1 MKIFVALAVLATSVS
16 PAFGAAV
23 KLNIIQ
29 VCDDAGSNCAPVNL
43 NQTFTD
49 KIWAQTGTTFNYSSI
64 TQLNSTAYLN
74 PTQTE
79 ANSLID
85 SYFGTGRAL
94 FAYDVWFVN
103 SFSGVPGLR
112 GLGALGGDGVVISS
126 SSAAVDT
133 LAHELGHNFGQ
144 DHTAASM
151 LDASRYL
158 MASGSIRSIPTGT
171 GDVAPD
177 GLQLDRLNAIVPEVT
192 VDMIGA
198 TPFESS
204 DFFDVKYLS
213 GAATDLGLSSLTIN
227 LAPANAFFDITN
239 ADPGRSG
246 SPFAYGRLSGV
257 TARDIAISGLTDGS
271 SLLRMDF
278 ATDSFTA
285 GDALSF
291 GLDMDL
297 FSNIDGFGA
306 TADELRASEVTLT
319 FENGYSVAGDLSTLI
334 LSSQFDPNRNLDIIT
349 SRRGDPIAANVV
361 PSPSTTS
368 LLGLGLAMLGGF
380 RLLFARS
387 IT

>member
-144 DHTAASM
+144 DHTAASV

-291 GLDMDL
+291 GL
-297 FSNIDGFGA
+297 
-306 TADELRASEVTLT
+306 
-319 FENGYSVAGDLSTLI
+319 AGC
-334 LSSQFDPNRNLDIIT
+334 
-349 SRRGDPIAANVV
+349 
-361 PSPSTTS
+361 
-368 LLGLGLAMLGGF
+368 
-380 RLLFARS
+380 
-387 IT
+387 